1 MEISER
7 KMADVNIISLCGR
20 LDAYS
25 ANDIERKLD
34 SLIDAGQVHLVVSL
48 EKLEYISSSGLRVML
63 AALKKVRKQ
72 QGDIKLACLK
82 SYIKEVFDIAGF
94 TQLFNIFDTEEVA
107 VDSFVEAQMK
117 ISTASL
123 LLKYLEGEG
132 VEYVFGIPG
141 TSLVPLFAA
150 LNKQDAIKPILTKH
164 EEGAAFMADGYAR
177 VSGRI
182 GVCYATSGPGATN
195 LVTGVANAY
204 MDNIPLLVITGQVPT
219 SIYGKGTFQ
228 DSTKEGIDSVGMFNP
243 ITKYSTMI
251 MSKYKM
257 PEVIREAFR
266 VALSGKEGPVHISY
280 PKDIMEAEVEDRLLP
295 PRTYR
300 VKPEYFDRR
309 LVIDAAEKLVQA
321 KKPAMLVGSGV
332 IASGATS
339 EVLELAEML
348 NIPVATT
355 PKGKGAFP
363 ERHDL
368 SLGVLGLAGSPAAE
382 EFIMGDVDV
391 LLVIGASLNR
401 MTTFSWDPKIMPSD
415 CLIHIDI
422 DPSQIGKNYPA
433 DIGLVGDC
441 AAVLGEI
448 SFRILRKL
456 QEHDP
461 KAERPVNEVV
471 KFKQRVGMFV
481 NEEKM
486 YCSDVPI
493 KPQSLMRE
501 LQEILPEDTIVF
513 TDTGNHTCWAIHYLR
528 FEKPNFISAFGMLP
542 MGYATA
548 AAVGGK
554 LAAPDRP
561 VIAIVGDGCFLMNGM
576 EVATAVSHNIPVVW
590 IVFNNA
596 KLGLVHELQKFSL
609 GEKTVSTVFNRVDL
623 AKVAEGLGAQGFT
636 IERPGELSKIL
647 PQALGSG
654 KPTVID
660 VIIDANEVPPIER
673 WVRSVGELNARLDYL

>member
-1 MEISER
+1 
-7 KMADVNIISLCGR
+7 
-20 LDAYS
+20 
-25 ANDIERKLD
+25 
-34 SLIDAGQVHLVVSL
+34 
-48 EKLEYISSSGLRVML
+48 
-63 AALKKVRKQ
+63 
-72 QGDIKLACLK
+72 
-82 SYIKEVFDIAGF
+82 
-94 TQLFNIFDTEEVA
+94 
-107 VDSFVEAQMK
+107 MK
-117 ISTASL
+117 ITTASL
-123 LLKYLEGEG
+123 LLKYLQGEG
-132 VEYVFGIPG
+132 VEYIFGVPG
-141 TSLVPLFAA
+141 TSLVPLYDAI
-150 LNKQDAIKPILTKH
+150 NKQDAIKPILAKH

-177 VSGRI
+177 VSGKI

-195 LVTGVANAY
+195 LVSGVATAY

-228 DSTKEGIDSVGMFNP
+228 DSTKEGIDSVAMFDP
-243 ITKYSTMI
+243 ITKYSTTI

-266 VALSGKEGPVHISY
+266 IALSGKKGPVHLSY
-280 PKDIMEAEVEDRLLP
+280 PKDIMEAGVEDTLLP

-300 VKPEYFDRR
+300 VKTEYFDRR

-321 KKPAMLVGSGV
+321 KKPAMLVGSGA
-332 IASGATS
+332 IASAATS

-355 PKGKGAFP
+355 PKAKGAFP
-363 ERHDL
+363 ESHEL
-368 SLGVLGLAGSPAAE
+368 SLGVLGFAGSPAAE
-382 EFIMGDVDV
+382 QYIMGDIDV
-391 LLVIGASLNR
+391 LLVVGSSLNQ

-441 AAVLGEI
+441 GAVLSET

-461 KAERPVNEVV
+461 KAERPIGEVV
-471 KFKQRVGMFV
+471 NFKRKVGVFV
-481 NEEKM
+481 AEEKM
-486 YCSDVPI
+486 HSKDVPI

-501 LQEILPEDTIVF
+501 FQELLPQDAIVF

-528 FEKPNFISAFGMLP
+528 FEQPNFISAFGLLT

-548 AAVGGK
+548 AAIGGK

-561 VIAIVGDGCFLMNGM
+561 VMAIVGDGCFLMNGM
-576 EVATAVSHNIPVVW
+576 EVATAVNYNVPLVW
-590 IVFNNA
+590 IVLNNA

-609 GEKTVSTVFNRVDL
+609 GEKTVCTTFNRVDF

-636 IERPGELSKIL
+636 IERPGGLSEIL
-647 PQALGSG
+647 PKALESG

-660 VIIDANEVPPIER
+660 VLIDPDEVPPIER
-673 WVRSVGELNARLDYL
+673 WVRGVSELNARLDYL

>member
-1 MEISER
+1 
-7 KMADVNIISLCGR
+7 
-20 LDAYS
+20 
-25 ANDIERKLD
+25 
-34 SLIDAGQVHLVVSL
+34 
-48 EKLEYISSSGLRVML
+48 
-63 AALKKVRKQ
+63 
-72 QGDIKLACLK
+72 
-82 SYIKEVFDIAGF
+82 
-94 TQLFNIFDTEEVA
+94 
-107 VDSFVEAQMK
+107 MK
-117 ISTASL
+117 ITTASL
-123 LLKYLEGEG
+123 LLKYMEGEG
-132 VEYVFGIPG
+132 VEYIFGVPG
-141 TSLVPLFAA
+141 TSLVPLFDA
-150 LNKQDAIKPILTKH
+150 LNKQDAIKPILAKH

-182 GVCYATSGPGATN
+182 GACYATSGPGATN

-204 MDNIPLLVITGQVPT
+204 MDNVPLLVITGQVPT

-228 DSTKEGIDSVGMFNP
+228 DSTKEGVDSVAMFNP

-257 PEVIREAFR
+257 PETIREAFR
-266 VALSGKEGPVHISY
+266 IALSGKRGPVHISY
-280 PKDIMEAEVEDRLLP
+280 PKDIMEEEIEDTLLP

-300 VKPEYFDRR
+300 VKPGYFDRR
-309 LVIDAAEKLVQA
+309 LVIDATEKLVRA
-321 KKPAMLVGSGV
+321 KRPAMLVGSGA
-332 IASGATS
+332 IAAAATS

-363 ERHDL
+363 ESHEL

-382 EFIMGDVDV
+382 EYIMGDVDV
-391 LLVIGASLNR
+391 LLVVGASLNQ
-401 MTTFSWDPKIMPSD
+401 MTTFSWDPKVMPSD

-441 AAVLGEI
+441 EAVLGEI
-448 SFRILRKL
+448 SFRILREL

-461 KAERPVNEVV
+461 KAERPIEDIV

-481 NEEKM
+481 NEEAM
-486 YCSDVPI
+486 HSTDVPI
-493 KPQSLMRE
+493 KPQVLMRE
-501 LQEILPEDTIVF
+501 LQEVLPEDAIVF
-513 TDTGNHTCWAIHYLR
+513 VDTGNVTCWAIHYLS
-528 FEKPNFISAFGMLP
+528 FQKPNFISAFGMLT

-554 LAAPDRP
+554 LAAPDGR
-561 VIAIVGDGCFLMNGM
+561 VIAIAGDGDFLMNGM

-609 GEKTVSTVFNRVDL
+609 GEKTVSTTFNRVNW
-623 AKVAEGLGAQGFT
+623 AKVAGGLGAQGFT
-636 IERPGELSKIL
+636 IERPGELPEIL
-647 PQALGSG
+647 PRAVESG
-654 KPTVID
+654 KPSVID
-660 VIIDANEVPPIER
+660 VIIDPDEVPPIER
-673 WVRSVGELNARLDYL
+673 WVRGVGELNARLDYL